1 MSELD
6 KILEIASEN
15 NNIFKTKMIVDAGI
29 RKEKIKE
36 LLDEKRIKRIGPGY
50 YALTDSF
57 VDRYYELQQRCSR
70 GIYSF
75 GTAAYFWGLLD
86 HIPEEIECTFPRGF
100 NATRLNLRFET
111 KFHFA
116 PEQFYQ
122 IGVTEIQSPLGALV
136 KVYDKEK
143 VVCDFIKYKSR
154 CDIRTWGTVLN
165 NYFRRRDK
173 DLKKLIKY
181 AKIYGILDELE
192 MYVELLQ

>member
-1 MSELD
+1 MSDLD
-6 KILEIASEN
+6 HIIEIAMSN
-15 NNIFKTKMIVDAGI
+15 QNMFKTKMIVDAGI
-29 RKEKIKE
+29 RKENIKV
-36 LLDEKRIKRIGPGY
+36 LLDNGRVKRIGPGY

-57 VDRYYELQQRCSR
+57 VDRYYELQQRCTK

-86 HIPEEIECTFPRGF
+86 KNPEKIECTFPRGY
-100 NATRLNLRFET
+100 NASRLNLRFDT

-116 PEQFYQ
+116 PEEAYQ
-122 IGVTEIQSPLGALV
+122 MGITEMKSPLGSLV

-154 CDIRTWGTVLN
+154 CDIRIWGTVLN
-165 NYFRRRDK
+165 NYFKRRDK
-173 DLKKLIKY
+173 DLKRLIKY
-181 AKIYGILDELE
+181 AKTYQIIDELE

>member
-1 MSELD
+1 MTD
-6 KILEIASEN
+6 LEQIIEIGKRN
-15 NNIFKTKMIVDAGI
+15 NNIFKTKMIVEAGI
-29 RKEKIKE
+29 RKEKIKV
-36 LLDEKRIKRIGPGY
+36 LLEEGRIKRIGPGY
-50 YALTDSF
+50 YTLTDTF
-57 VDRYYELQQRCSR
+57 VDRYYELQQRCPN

-86 HIPEEIECTFPRGF
+86 SAPEQIECTFPRGY
-100 NATRLNLRFET
+100 NASRLNLRFET

-116 PEQFYQ
+116 PEEYYA
-122 IGVTEIQSPLGALV
+122 IGIVEKESPLGTLV

-154 CDIRTWGTVLN
+154 CNVRIWGTVLN